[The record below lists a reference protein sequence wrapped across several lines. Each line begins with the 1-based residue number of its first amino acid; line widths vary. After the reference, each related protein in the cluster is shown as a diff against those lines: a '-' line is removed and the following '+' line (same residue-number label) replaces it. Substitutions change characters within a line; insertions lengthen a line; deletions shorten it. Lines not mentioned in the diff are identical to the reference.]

1 MGEMADYYINL
12 AMDNDEPYYAKAY
25 SDAAGSYLRNPLH
38 HHIKVFAKEVN
49 STKKAILIEWND
61 RDKPVKVWVP
71 RKCIKEQGPGYFF
84 IWKKFW
90 MAKQE
95 EMNWTAEVQ
104 EEHARQNQV
113 ESAICSFVPGNKTL
127 DELEEMD
134 CSHLVT
140 RNKKKPEGACG
151 RGSERVDCSNMVS
164 ERHKRKKVRQAKQD
178 KLPRMPEID
187 EFGGF

>member
-1 MGEMADYYINL
+1 MGEMADYYMNL
-12 AMDNDEPYYAKAY
+12 AHDNGEEWCSPYY
-25 SDAAGSYLRNPLH
+25 SDYAGSYRLDPLH
-38 HHIKVFAKEVN
+38 YHIKVFAKEVN

-140 RNKKKPEGACG
+140 KKKKLEGACG

-164 ERHKRKKVRQAKQD
+164 DRFKRKKARQAKQD
-178 KLPRMPEID
+178 KLPPMPELD